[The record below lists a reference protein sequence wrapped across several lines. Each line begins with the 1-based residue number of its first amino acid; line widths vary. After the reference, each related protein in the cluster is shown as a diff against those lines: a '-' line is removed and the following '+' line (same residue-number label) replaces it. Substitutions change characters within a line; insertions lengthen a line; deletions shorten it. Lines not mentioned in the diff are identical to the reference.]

1 MRLKGS
7 NDMNEIKLKRMNG
20 AEIRKSG
27 VQVRV
32 AADINKEL
40 MELSEEVGMT
50 KTLLVDILLRHAL
63 NHVVVED

>member
-1 MRLKGS
+1 ME
-7 NDMNEIKLKRMNG
+7 EIRLKRMNG

-40 MELSEEVGMT
+40 MELSEEVGIT
-50 KTLLVDILLRHAL
+50 KTLIVDMLLRTAL
-63 NHVVVED
+63 NHVVIEG